1 MEKVTLTRL
10 NDMRDSLDNL
20 VRRPHQGRGSS
31 RGSIGVPR
39 LQGRTV
45 EWEGLEGKVCLRGP
59 PHQLT
64 ITPISILLNVLN
76 ELSSTNTILH
86 S

>member
-1 MEKVTLTRL
+1 MERVTLTRL

-20 VRRPHQGRGSS
+20 VRHPHQGRGKS
-31 RGSIGVPR
+31 RGSSGVPR

-45 EWEGLEGKVCLRGP
+45 EWEGLEGKVCLGRP

-64 ITPISILLNVLN
+64 ITPISILLNILN